1 MSLKRRSLTAALT
14 ACTAAGVA
22 TGMVTWAASP
32 ASAATDECG
41 PGCISVFNSELG
53 TNEDPGFVEAVL
65 QGGAAEI
72 GQPVGLSPAGG
83 DDPSQDFLPGGFTGT
98 GLSTVSDFYAR
109 GLVSEEANAR
119 YGPLPA
125 VQQVYA
131 PWGVATGLCVG
142 VEDVEQGE
150 DLTLQAC
157 DDPTT
162 VWVISPQNDDG
173 TRFAIINGATTDVD
187 RPFAMHLP
195 RNEVVSDDPELQM
208 ELRRLQFRGSDGTLP
223 ARQVWGA
230 AFGPQGQP

>member
-1 MSLKRRSLTAALT
+1 MSFKRTSLTAALT
-14 ACTAAGVA
+14 ACTAASVG
-22 TGMVTWAASP
+22 TWTASP
-32 ASAATDECG
+32 ANAATDECG

-53 TNEDPGFVEAVL
+53 TTEDPNFVEAVL
-65 QGGAAEI
+65 EGGAAQI
-72 GQPVGLSPAGG
+72 GQPVGLSPASG
-83 DDPSQDFLPGGFTGT
+83 DDPSQDFLPGGFTGA
-98 GLSTVSDFYAR
+98 GPSTVSAFYAR

-131 PWGVATGLCVG
+131 PRGSATEMCVG
-142 VEDVEQGE
+142 VEDVKQGE
-150 DLTLQAC
+150 DLTLQPC

-162 VWVISPQNDDG
+162 VWVILPQNEEG
-173 TRFAIINGATTDVD
+173 TLFAIINGATTDFD

-208 ELRRLQFRGSDGTLP
+208 QLRHLQFRGKNGTLP

-230 AFGPQGQP
+230 AFGPQG

>member
-1 MSLKRRSLTAALT
+1 MSFKRKSLTAALT

-22 TGMVTWAASP
+22 TWTASP
-32 ASAATDECG
+32 ANAATDECG

-53 TNEDPGFVEAVL
+53 TYGDPNFVEAVL
-65 QGGAAEI
+65 QGGAAQI
-72 GQPVGLSPAGG
+72 GQPVGLSPASG

-98 GLSTVSDFYAR
+98 GLSTVSDFYKR

-125 VQQVYA
+125 VQQIYA
-131 PWGVATGLCVG
+131 PRGSATGMCVG

-150 DLTLQAC
+150 DLTLQSC

-162 VWVISPQNDDG
+162 VWVILPQNEDA
-173 TRFAIINGATTDVD
+173 TLFAIINGATTDFD
-187 RPFAMHLP
+187 RPFAMHMP

-208 ELRRLQFRGSDGTLP
+208 QLRHLQFRGSDGTLP

-230 AFGPQGQP
+230 TFGPQG